1 MARDDVQLNQA
12 KRAYKHASAE
22 GNRQEEARWANTIG
36 DILKKKGEYVEALKW
51 LRIDYEISVKFLPEK
66 QLLPTCQSLGE
77 VYLRLEQ
84 FEDALL
90 YQKKHLELAKD
101 IDDLVEQQRAS
112 TQLGRT
118 YYEMFLK
125 SEDDIY
131 SRRNAKKYFTAAM
144 KFARMLKEHP
154 SSKNSS
160 SFLKEYIDAHNNLG
174 MLEMD
179 FENFEEAEKILLE
192 GLKICNEEEVAE
204 DDDARSRL
212 HHNLGGL
219 YTELRMWDK
228 AREHIEKDIIICQR
242 IDHHQGEAKGFINL
256 GELHYRVQ
264 KYSEATMCYQKALRK
279 AESMEDEDALVEQIS
294 QNIKTV
300 KEAITVMDDMKSEE
314 QNLKKLSRT
323 MTTARG
329 TPSERKCL
337 LDQNACLD
345 RLIEKASI
353 ILAWLKHREFSK
365 RKKRVAGEICD
376 KEKLGDSF
384 LAIGE
389 SYQKLRNFNKAL
401 KWYMKSLD
409 AYQSIGNLE
418 GQALAKINIG
428 AVLDSG
434 GDWTGA
440 QKVFEEGYRIAVQ
453 ANLPSVQIQ
462 ALENMHY
469 SHMIRFDNIEE
480 ARRLQLEID
489 NLKNTTKSEEQNME
503 GDCCSETET
512 EGDDGLIDARSN
524 ACLSPKITES
534 TSKRSKP
541 VTIVEEF
548 NDDVPLISLLRSTK
562 NLPRMNTAELKRAS
576 VSMEPIEALPKG
588 LIRSI
593 GSQEPVVGRKR
604 VRVVLSDDESDEHD
618 KIQYSRRRDNNCPV
632 EDVATSNNSK
642 ETDALNGSVR
652 DFQDFSRLIP
662 SKDVLSVCIPVNLD
676 ASTCSDKLQSPE
688 VVALNSTGLR
698 SLNAEDVADV
708 SNIAVSSSKTD
719 YHDPDNLLQKQS
731 GADLHIHGSN
741 DGYGQHIVFKID
753 GHMVHV
759 DAHSW
764 TEGNVPSI
772 ECLKVEVACL
782 YYLQLPEKKR
792 ARGLL
797 PVIRHMKYGG
807 KILESL
813 DADENFKDHI
823 WGKGWIEVAID
834 GWVHKRL
841 MKLYVDCCNK
851 LSEATNMKLLKKLY
865 NLEVSDDEVIVSDC
879 EMQDLTMAPLIDALR
894 EQKTIAML
902 DLSHNLLGNETMEKL
917 KQIFMLS
924 DQKYGGLT
932 LDFHCN
938 RFGPTAL
945 FQICECPVLL
955 ARLEVLN
962 ISGNR
967 LTDSCASYLS
977 TILKNC
983 KALYSLNI
991 ERCCITSRTIQ
1002 KVADA
1007 LDAESV
1013 LAQFS
1018 LGNNNPICGNAM
1030 VNLLAKLADLKRFS
1044 ELNLNGIKLSKS
1056 AVDSLCKLAKTS
1068 CLSGLMLGATSM
1080 GFEGA
1085 LQLTEALFSG
1095 SQELMK
1101 LDLSYCGLQ
1110 SHYFI
1115 RFCAGFTSVSS
1126 IIELNLGGNSPGP
1139 EGANA
1144 LVSLLTN
1151 PECCLKVLVLNECH
1165 LGLVGVLQIIE
1176 ALAEN
1181 DYLEELNLAENSDL
1195 DKASTLEYD
1204 VTAQGTSKSV
1214 EPGLNFADISVRIS
1228 APEEVVQQ
1236 GSCAVKVDSNNLEI
1250 DDSEDGPIRQ
1260 DPILSGCD
1268 DSCTSSCPK
1277 NSPCVDC
1284 EFVQDLTK
1292 ALGMAKQ
1299 LQILDL
1305 SNNGFPVEVA
1315 ETLYSAWSSSRCSG
1329 SASRHI
1335 KNETIHFS
1343 VEGKNCCLVKDC
1355 CRRD

>member
-1 MARDDVQLNQA
+1 MARDDVQLTQA

-36 DILKKKGEYVEALKW
+36 DILKKRGEYVEALKW
-51 LRIDYEISVKFLPEK
+51 LRIDYEISVKYLPEK

-77 VYLRLEQ
+77 VYLRLEH
-84 FEDALL
+84 FEDALV

-101 IDDLVEQQRAS
+101 VDDLVEQQRAS

-118 YYEMFLK
+118 YHEMFLR

-144 KFARMLKEHP
+144 KFVRILKENP
-154 SSKNSS
+154 SSKYSS

-179 FENFEEAEKILLE
+179 LDNFEEAEKILLE
-192 GLKICNEEEVAE
+192 GLKICDEEEVAE

-212 HHNLGGL
+212 HHNLGNL

-242 IDHHQGEAKGFINL
+242 IEHYQGEAKGYINL
-256 GELHYRVQ
+256 GGLHYRLQ
-264 KYSEATMCYQKALRK
+264 KYAEANMSYQKALEK
-279 AESMEDEDALVEQIS
+279 AKSMEDEDALVEQIS
-294 QNIKTV
+294 QNIEIV
-300 KEAITVMDDMKSEE
+300 KEAIRVMNDMKSEE

-329 TPSERKCL
+329 TPRERKCL
-337 LDQNACLD
+337 LEQNACLD
-345 RLIEKASI
+345 RLIEKART
-353 ILAWLKHREFSK
+353 ILAWLKHREFAK
-365 RKKRVAGEICD
+365 RKKRVAGELCD

-389 SYQKLRNFNKAL
+389 SYQKLRNFSKAL

-428 AVLDSG
+428 DILDSS

-440 QKVFEEGYRIAVQ
+440 QKAFEEGYRIAVQ
-453 ANLPSVQIQ
+453 ANLPSVQIS
-462 ALENMHY
+462 ALENIHY

-480 ARRLQLEID
+480 ARRLQLKID
-489 NLKNTTKSEEQNME
+489 NLKNTTKIEEKNVE
-503 GDCCSETET
+503 DCCSETET
-512 EGDDGLIDARSN
+512 EGDDGSTEARSH
-524 ACLSPKITES
+524 ACNSPKISES
-534 TSKRSKP
+534 NSKRSKP
-541 VTIVEEF
+541 VTMVEEF
-548 NDDVPLISLLRSTK
+548 NDDVPLISLLQSTK
-562 NLPRMNTAELKRAS
+562 NVSRMNKAELKKTG
-576 VSMEPIEALPKG
+576 VSMELNEALPKG
-588 LIRSI
+588 LIRPI
-593 GSQEPVVGRKR
+593 GSQEPAVGRKR
-604 VRVVLSDDESDEHD
+604 VRVVLSDDESDEHNET
-618 KIQYSRRRDNNCPV
+618 QYSRGRHNNCVV
-632 EDVATSNNSK
+632 EDYATSYKSK

-652 DFQDFSRLIP
+652 DFQDFSRHIP
-662 SKDVLSVCIPVNLD
+662 SKDVLSVCTPVNLD
-676 ASTCSDKLQSPE
+676 ASTCSNRSQTHE

-698 SLNAEDVADV
+698 SLPAEEVADA
-708 SNIAVSSSKTD
+708 SNIAVSSSKND
-719 YHDPDNLLQKQS
+719 YHDSDNLTQKQS
-731 GADLHIHGSN
+731 GADLHIHCSN
-741 DGYGQHIVFKID
+741 DGYGRKIIFKID
-753 GHMVHV
+753 GQMVHV

-764 TEGNVPSI
+764 IEGNVPSI

-782 YYLQLPEKKR
+782 YYLQLPEEKR

-797 PVIRHMKYGG
+797 PVIRHMKHGS

-813 DADENFKDHI
+813 DPDETYKDHI
-823 WGKGWIEVAID
+823 LAKGWIEVAID

-841 MKLYVDCCNK
+841 MKLYIDCCNK
-851 LSEATNMKLLKKLY
+851 LSEAINMKLLKKLY
-865 NLEVSDDEVIVSDC
+865 NLEVSDDEVIASDC
-879 EMQDLTMAPLIDALR
+879 EMQDITVAPLIDALC

-917 KQIFMLS
+917 KQIFMSS

-932 LDFHCN
+932 LDLHCN

-945 FQICECPVLL
+945 FQICECPVLI
-955 ARLEVLN
+955 ARLEVLD

-967 LTDSCASYLS
+967 LTDSCASYIS

-991 ERCCITSRTIQ
+991 EHCSITSRTIQ

-1013 LAQFS
+1013 LVQFS
-1018 LGNNNPICGNAM
+1018 IGNNNPICGNAM
-1030 VNLLAKLADLKRFS
+1030 VNLLAKLAGLKRFS
-1044 ELNLNGIKLSKS
+1044 ELNLNGIKLSKA
-1056 AVDSLCKLAKTS
+1056 AVDSLCQLAKTS
-1068 CLSGLMLGATSM
+1068 CLSGLMLGGTSM
-1080 GFEGA
+1080 GAEGA
-1085 LQLTEALFSG
+1085 LQLTEALLGG

-1101 LDLSYCGLQ
+1101 LDLSYCGLK
-1110 SHYFI
+1110 SHNFI
-1115 RFCAGFTSVSS
+1115 RFCLDFTSISS
-1126 IIELNLGGNSPGP
+1126 IVELNLGGNSPGP
-1139 EGANA
+1139 EGADA

-1151 PECCLKVLVLNECH
+1151 PECCLKVLVLNKCH

-1181 DYLEELNLAENSDL
+1181 GYLEELNLAENADL

-1204 VTAQGTSKSV
+1204 VTALGTSKSV
-1214 EPGLNFADISVRIS
+1214 EPVLNVADISAKIS
-1228 APEEVVQQ
+1228 APDEVVQQ
-1236 GSCAVKVDSNNLEI
+1236 SSSAVKADSNNLEV

-1277 NSPCVDC
+1277 NPPFVDC

-1292 ALGMAKQ
+1292 AIGMAKQ

-1305 SNNGFPVEVA
+1305 RNNGFPVQVA
-1315 ETLYSAWSSSRCSG
+1315 ETLYSVWSSSRCSG

-1335 KNETIHFS
+1335 KNETVHFS
-1343 VEGKNCCLVKDC
+1343 VEGKHCCRVKDC

>member
-1 MARDDVQLNQA
+1 MGRDDGQLIQA

-22 GNRQEEARWANTIG
+22 GNHQEEARWANVIG
-36 DILKKKGEYVEALKW
+36 DILKSRGEYVEALKW
-51 LRIDYEISVKFLPEK
+51 LRIDYDVSVKYLPEK

-77 VYLRLEQ
+77 VYLRLEH
-84 FEDALL
+84 FEDALV

-101 IDDLVEQQRAS
+101 IDDLIEQQRAT

-118 YYEMFLK
+118 YHEMFLK
-125 SEDDIY
+125 SDVDIY
-131 SRRNAKKYFTAAM
+131 SLRNAKKYFTAAM
-144 KFARMLKEHP
+144 KFARMLKEDP
-154 SSKNSS
+154 SSRNSS

-174 MLEMD
+174 MLEKD
-179 FENFEEAEKILLE
+179 LDNFEEAEKYFIE
-192 GLKICNEEEVAE
+192 GLRICDEEEVVE

-212 HHNLGGL
+212 HHNLGSL

-228 AREHIEKDIIICQR
+228 ARAHIEKDIIICQR
-242 IDHHQGEAKGFINL
+242 IDHCQGEAKGYINL

-264 KYSEATMCYQKALRK
+264 KYAEATMCYQKALNIAK
-279 AESMEDEDALVEQIS
+279 SMEDEDALVEQIS

-314 QNLKKLSRT
+314 QNLKKVSRA

-337 LDQNACLD
+337 LNQIACLD

-353 ILAWLKHREFSK
+353 ILAWLKHREFAK
-365 RKKRVAGEICD
+365 RKKRVAGELCD

-384 LAIGE
+384 LDIGE

-401 KWYMKSLD
+401 KWCMRSLE

-428 AVLDSG
+428 DVLDSS
-434 GDWTGA
+434 GDWNGA
-440 QKVFEEGYRIAVQ
+440 QKMFEEAFRIAVQ
-453 ANLPSVQIQ
+453 ANRPSVQIS

-469 SHMIRFDNIEE
+469 CHMIRFGNIEE
-480 ARRLQLEID
+480 ARRLQLKID
-489 NLKNTTKSEEQNME
+489 SLKQATKMEEQNME
-503 GDCCSETET
+503 RDCCSETAT
-512 EGDDGLIDARSN
+512 EGDDGSTDAMSH
-524 ACLSPKITES
+524 ACHSPKISEA
-534 TSKRSKP
+534 TSKISKP
-541 VTIVEEF
+541 LTMVEEF
-548 NDDVPLISLLRSTK
+548 NDDVPLISLLQSTR
-562 NLPRMNTAELKRAS
+562 NLSRKNTAEQKRTS
-576 VSMEPIEALPKG
+576 VSMDPIEALPKG

-593 GSQEPVVGRKR
+593 GSQEPVVSRKR

-618 KIQYSRRRDNNCPV
+618 EIQYSRGRHNKCPV
-632 EDVATSNNSK
+632 ENVATSYKSR

-652 DFQDFSRLIP
+652 NFQDFSLLMS
-662 SKDVLSVCIPVNLD
+662 SKDVLSVCTPVNLD
-676 ASTCSDKLQSPE
+676 ASTCSGKSWSPE
-688 VVALNSTGLR
+688 VVALNSRGLR
-698 SLNAEDVADV
+698 SSSAEEVADG
-708 SNIAVSSSKTD
+708 SNFAVSSSKTN
-719 YHDPDNLLQKQS
+719 YHDSDNLQQKQN

-741 DGYGQHIVFKID
+741 NGYGQHIIFKID
-753 GHMVHV
+753 GHMVRV
-759 DAHSW
+759 DANSW
-764 TEGNVPSI
+764 MEDNMPTV

-782 YYLQLPEKKR
+782 YYLQLPEEKR

-807 KILESL
+807 KILKSL
-813 DADENFKDHI
+813 DADETFKDLI

-841 MKLYVDCCNK
+841 MKLYIDCCNK
-851 LSEATNMKLLKKLY
+851 LSDATNMKLLKKLY
-865 NLEVSDDEVIVSDC
+865 NLEVSDDEVIVTDC
-879 EMQDLTMAPLIDALR
+879 EMQDITIAPLLDALR

-917 KQIFMLS
+917 KQIFISS

-932 LDFHCN
+932 LDLHCN

-945 FQICECPVLL
+945 FQILECPVLV

-962 ISGNR
+962 FSGNR

-991 ERCCITSRTIQ
+991 ESCSITSRTIQ

-1013 LAQFS
+1013 LAQIS

-1030 VNLLAKLADLKRFS
+1030 VNLLDKLAGLKRFS

-1056 AVDSLCKLAKTS
+1056 AVDSLCQLAKTS

-1080 GFEGA
+1080 GVEGA
-1085 LQLTEALFSG
+1085 LQLTAALFSG

-1101 LDLSYCGLQ
+1101 LDLSYCGLK

-1115 RFCAGFTSVSS
+1115 RFCAEFTSISS
-1126 IIELNLGGNSPGP
+1126 IVELNLGGNSPGP
-1139 EGANA
+1139 EGVNA
-1144 LVSLLTN
+1144 LLSLLTN
-1151 PECCLKVLVLNECH
+1151 PECCLKVLVLNKCH

-1176 ALAEN
+1176 AIADN
-1181 DYLEELNLAENSDL
+1181 GSIEELNLSENADL
-1195 DKASTLEYD
+1195 DKGSTLEYD
-1204 VTAQGTSKSV
+1204 VTAQGALKFV
-1214 EPGLNFADISVRIS
+1214 EPGLN
-1228 APEEVVQQ
+1228 APEEVGQQ
-1236 GSCAVKVDSNNLEI
+1236 GSCAVNVESNILEVDG
-1250 DDSEDGPIRQ
+1250 SEDGPIRQ
-1260 DPILSGCD
+1260 DPILSGYD

-1277 NSPCVDC
+1277 ISPFVDC
-1284 EFVQDLTK
+1284 EFIQELTK
-1292 ALGMAKQ
+1292 AISMAKQ

-1305 SNNGFPVEVA
+1305 SNNGFPVQVT
-1315 ETLYSAWSSSRCSG
+1315 ETLYSVWSSSRCSG

-1335 KNETIHFS
+1335 ENETVHFS
-1343 VEGKNCCLVKDC
+1343 VERKHCCRVKDC
-1355 CRRD
+1355 CRRG